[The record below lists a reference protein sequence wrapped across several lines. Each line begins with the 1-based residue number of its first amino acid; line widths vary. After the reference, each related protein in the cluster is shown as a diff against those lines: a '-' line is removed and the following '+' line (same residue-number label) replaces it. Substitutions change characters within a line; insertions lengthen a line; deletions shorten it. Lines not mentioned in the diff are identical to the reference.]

1 MNTKANHSQGLLL
14 FRLGA
19 TQTFAIGTLKV
30 KELTPYTPLT
40 RLPHSHP
47 AVLGAANIRDNT
59 IPVIDMAAA
68 VGYKAMTQ
76 EELQNGYIITT
87 DCQRQ
92 EIGFMVRGIDK
103 IVECNWRDISAPPKG
118 LKDDTFLTGV
128 TRVEEQLVQLID
140 VELILSKI
148 FPDQGTHVAVL
159 TDVQRE
165 QLKPLSILLVDD
177 SLVARKQLSDAL
189 NGMNIPFQVTGDG
202 TQALEIM
209 IKDANSGSPVDL
221 LVSDIE
227 MPGLDGYELAFE
239 VRDKPDLAAT
249 YIVLHSSISSE
260 ISISQAH
267 QVGANEAL
275 TKFDAHELIQAML
288 RGAEHQQSQAG
299 QKK

>member
-14 FRLGA
+14 FRLSA

-30 KELTPYTPLT
+30 KELTPYSPLT
-40 RLPHSHP
+40 SLPHAHP
-47 AVLGAANIRDNT
+47 AVLGATNIRGNT

-68 VGYKAMTQ
+68 VGYKAMTLD
-76 EELQNGYIITT
+76 ELQSGYIITT

-92 EIGFMVRGIDK
+92 EIGFMVRAIDK
-103 IVECNWRDISAPPKG
+103 IVECNWRDINAPPQG

-148 FPDQGTHVAVL
+148 FPEQSAQIAVL
-159 TDVQRE
+159 TDMQRE
-165 QLKPLSILLVDD
+165 QLKPLNILLVDD

-189 NGMNIPFQVTGDG
+189 NGMNIPYQVTGDG
-202 TQALEIM
+202 NKALEIM
-209 IKDANSGSPVDL
+209 KHDARSGNPIDL

-239 VRDKPDLAAT
+239 IRDKPELASA

-275 TKFDAHELIQAML
+275 TKFDVHELIQAML
-288 RGAEHQQSQAG
+288 RGAEHRQGQAA
-299 QKK
+299 KKP

>member
-1 MNTKANHSQGLLL
+1 MTSKANHSQGLLL
-14 FRLGA
+14 FRLSA
-19 TQTFAIGTLKV
+19 QQVFAIGTLKV

-40 RLPHSHP
+40 CLPHSHP
-47 AVLGAANIRDNT
+47 AVMGAANIRGKT
-59 IPVIDMAAA
+59 LPVIDMAAA
-68 VGYKAMTQ
+68 VGYRPLHSD
-76 EELQNGYIITT
+76 ELASTYIITT

-92 EIGFMVRGIDK
+92 EIGFLVRGIERIID
-103 IVECNWRDISAPPKG
+103 CNWRDIKAPPKG

-128 TRVEEQLVQLID
+128 TRVDEQLVQLID

-148 FPDQGTHVAVL
+148 YPNSKQVAVL

-165 QLKPLSILLVDD
+165 QLKPLNILLVDD
-177 SLVARKQLSDAL
+177 SMVARKQLSDAL
-189 NGMNIPFQVTGDG
+189 NNMNIPYQVTDDG
-202 TQALEIM
+202 RRALEIM
-209 IKDANSGSPVDL
+209 MADANAQKPIDL

-239 VRDKPDLAAT
+239 VRDKPNLAAA

-275 TKFDAHELIQAML
+275 TKFDVHELVQAML
-288 RGAEHQQSQAG
+288 RGAQHKAQQ
-299 QKK
+299 K

>member
-14 FRLGA
+14 FRLSA
-19 TQTFAIGTLKV
+19 AQTFAIGTLKV

-40 RLPHSHP
+40 SLPHSHP
-47 AVLGAANIRDNT
+47 AVLGAASIRGNT

-68 VGYKAMTQ
+68 VGYNPMTTD
-76 EELQNGYIITT
+76 ELKNGYIITT
-87 DCQRQ
+87 DCQRR
-92 EIGFMVRGIDK
+92 EIGFMVRGIDN
-103 IVECNWRDISAPPKG
+103 IVECNWRDIKPPPKG

-128 TRVEEQLVQLID
+128 TRVEEKLVQLID

-148 FPDQGTHVAVL
+148 FPDQGNHIAVL
-159 TDVQRE
+159 TDMQRE

-189 NGMNIPFQVTGDG
+189 NGMNIPYQVTGDG
-202 TQALEIM
+202 TKALEIM
-209 IKDANSGSPVDL
+209 TNDARAGQPVDL

-239 VRDKPDLAAT
+239 IRDKPELAAT
-249 YIVLHSSISSE
+249 YIVLHSSISSD

-275 TKFDAHELIQAML
+275 TKFDVHELIQAML
-288 RGAEHQQSQAG
+288 RGAEHR
-299 QKK
+299 QKQTGKK